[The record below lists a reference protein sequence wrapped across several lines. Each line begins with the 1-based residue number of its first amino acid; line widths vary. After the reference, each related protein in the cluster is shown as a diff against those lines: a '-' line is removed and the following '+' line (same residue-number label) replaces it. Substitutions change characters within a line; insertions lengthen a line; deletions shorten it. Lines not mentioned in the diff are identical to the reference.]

1 MEQWETNNNRSNLLV
16 NSLVFQKLFNLL
28 KMEEVKNKEIQ
39 EQKHWRLDIGET
51 VHEDLTPKDLN
62 VGLFKHFIAGGTA
75 GFFSR
80 TTTAPLDRLKVFLQ
94 VNPTYT
100 VPSALRYLHKEGGIL
115 SFWRGNGINVTKIAP
130 ESAFKFM
137 AYEQMKRIVKWKT
150 GHTQLN
156 MLERFFAGGCA
167 GALAQTIIY
176 PMEVLKTRLALRKT
190 GEIGN
195 GLGGLFEFVKKMKVN
210 EGILC
215 FYKGFLPNLIGIFP
229 YAGIDLTV
237 YETIKNWW
245 IYRHPQVSE
254 PGVIAVISC
263 GIISSTCGQIL
274 TYPLALVR
282 TRLQALN
289 LINDQPT
296 TMRGQFIYIY
306 TKDGIKGLYRGFIPN
321 FMKVIPAVSISYVTY
336 EQCRKMLGVKMS

>member
-80 TTTAPLDRLKVFLQ
+80 TTTAPLDRLKV
-94 VNPTYT
+94 NPTYT

-150 GHTQLN
+150 GHSQLN

-195 GLGGLFEFVKKMKVN
+195 GLGGLFEFVKKMRVN

-263 GIISSTCGQIL
+263 GVISSTCGQIL

-296 TMRGQFIYIY
+296 TMKGQFIYIY

>member
-1 MEQWETNNNRSNLLV
+1 
-16 NSLVFQKLFNLL
+16 
-28 KMEEVKNKEIQ
+28 
-39 EQKHWRLDIGET
+39 
-51 VHEDLTPKDLN
+51 
-62 VGLFKHFIAGGTA
+62 
-75 GFFSR
+75 
-80 TTTAPLDRLKVFLQ
+80 
-94 VNPTYT
+94 
-100 VPSALRYLHKEGGIL
+100 
-115 SFWRGNGINVTKIAP
+115 
-130 ESAFKFM
+130 M

-150 GHTQLN
+150 GHSQLN

-190 GEIGN
+190 GELGN
-195 GLGGLFEFVKKMKVN
+195 GLGGLFTFVKKMKVN

-263 GIISSTCGQIL
+263 GVISSTCGQIL

-282 TRLQALN
+282 TRLQALHV
-289 LINDQPT
+289 INDQPT